1 MRDHR
6 SLSVWQ
12 KANAVTRWVIGASQ
26 QNFRPAVRVPFYQ
39 LQSTALAVQ
48 LHIAR
53 GHALRNTSL
62 FRKHLT
68 LAYASAVETLELL
81 RLMEVTHLVPS
92 VDLTEGIKS
101 MDEVKSLLVALIRQY
116 RHYR

>member
-6 SLSVWQ
+6 SLSAWQ
-12 KANAVTRWVIGASQ
+12 KTHQVTRWILQASQ
-26 QNFRPAVRVPFYQ
+26 RNFRAPVRVPFYL
-39 LQSTALAVQ
+39 LQHATIMVQ

-53 GHALRNTSL
+53 GHALRSTRA

-68 LAYASAVETLELL
+68 LAYGSAVEAHELL
-81 RLMEVTHLVPS
+81 RVMDELHLVGS
-92 VDLTEGIKS
+92 DDIAEALKG
-101 MDEVKSLLVALIRQY
+101 MDEVKGALVALIRQY

>member
-6 SLSVWQ
+6 SLAAWQ
-12 KANAVTRWVIGASQ
+12 KANQVTRWVLQTSQRDFRASL
-26 QNFRPAVRVPFYQ
+26 RVPFYQ
-39 LQSTALAVQ
+39 LQHAAIAVQ

-53 GHALRNTSL
+53 GHALRSTRI

-68 LAYASAVETLELL
+68 LAYASAVEAHELL
-81 RLMEVTHLVPS
+81 HLMDELHLVS
-92 VDLTEGIKS
+92 SGDVADALKG
-101 MDEVKSLLVALIRQY
+101 MDEVKGALVALIRQY